1 MTKCCRSN
9 TRNPTALTVG
19 GCQGKIYSGYTDKQD
34 AGDMVIDQ
42 GKMKKYVIHDYFK
55 PGLKNELKKAGIAIQ
70 KG

>member
-1 MTKCCRSN
+1 
-9 TRNPTALTVG
+9 
-19 GCQGKIYSGYTDKQD
+19 
-34 AGDMVIDQ
+34 MVIDQ